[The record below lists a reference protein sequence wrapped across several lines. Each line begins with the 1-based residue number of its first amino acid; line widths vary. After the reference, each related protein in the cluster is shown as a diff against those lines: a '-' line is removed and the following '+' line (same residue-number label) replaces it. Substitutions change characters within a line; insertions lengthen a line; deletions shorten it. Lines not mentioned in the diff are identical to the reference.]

1 MMRKRLILCV
11 LLLGMLLPAGARRLP
26 FMRPDKSQIQ
36 YPAGSSPDYAL
47 FLRKLDTLLLSGDT
61 DVKVLHMGGSHV
73 QGGTMTDRLRKHF
86 LSLRYGMDGG
96 RGLVFPFSAAGTNT
110 PSSYISS
117 WQGSWESATCLKP
130 RNTDLGVS
138 GMAVTAQDTSARVV
152 IDLVLKESQLMQQHY
167 AFNKV
172 DLLGEGSLEPVLI
185 LHGKDT
191 VRGVHGTHLSH
202 FDLPYYTDWLQVAF
216 KGKGSY
222 TLRGLYLDRPTR
234 GFTLSE
240 AGVNGASTHSWLQ
253 CSLLSEDLRRVRPDL
268 VIFSIGINDI
278 QGAGFDDTR
287 FKANYRAL
295 IHEIRKVN
303 PHCAFLFTGIN
314 DSWRRGRGENEHTAE
329 AEKAFRDLAAEY
341 KAVFWDWYEVMG
353 GYGSMAKWQDAG
365 LAQADKVHFTP
376 QGYKEVADLLFEAIL
391 SDYYTRK

>member
-1 MMRKRLILCV
+1 MTKRLVLCV
-11 LLLGMLLPAGARRLP
+11 LLLGLAVLPVGARRLP
-26 FMRPDKSQIQ
+26 FMRSDKSRIQ
-36 YPAGSSPDYAL
+36 YPAGSSPDYTL
-47 FLRKLDTLLLSGDT
+47 FLRKLDSLLVTGGT

-73 QGGTMTDRLRKHF
+73 QGGTMTDRLRRHF

-110 PSSYISS
+110 PSSYITS
-117 WQGSWESATCLKP
+117 WQGSWDSATCLKP
-130 RNTDLGVS
+130 KDKDLGVS
-138 GMAVTAQDTSARVV
+138 GMAVTAQDTSARIVV
-152 IDLVLKESQLMQQHY
+152 DLVLKESQLMQQHY
-167 AFNKV
+167 AFDKV
-172 DLLGEGSLEPVLI
+172 DVLGEGSLEPVLI

-191 VRGVHGTHLSH
+191 VYGVHGAQLSH
-202 FDLPYYTDWLQVAF
+202 FDLPYYTDWLQLAF
-216 KGKGSY
+216 KGKGTY
-222 TLRGLYLDRPTR
+222 TLRGLYLDRPTP

-240 AGVNGASTHSWLQ
+240 AGVNGASTTSWLH
-253 CSLLSEDLRRVRPDL
+253 CTRFTDDLRRVRPDL

-278 QGAGFDDTR
+278 QGAEFDDAR
-287 FKANYRAL
+287 FKANYRAI

-329 AEKAFRDLAAEY
+329 AEKAFRDLATEY

-365 LAQADKVHFTP
+365 LAQSDKVHFTP

-391 SDYYTRK
+391 ADYYTRK